1 MRKPHDDQVDCL
13 SNHTAC
19 AGIQSLAN
27 PRNAYVAI
35 LTISELTEDDQSN
48 AHSLLIHN
56 DFGTTTYSVRIQTV
70 EGNWPQDKHRGKIFS
85 KFRDMI
91 AKISVGLTTGA
102 IAGIVVGCIVGVVL
116 IAAAVLMFIRFCRIV
131 ELSVSSG

>member
-1 MRKPHDDQVDCL
+1 MRNTHDDQVDCL

-35 LTISELTEDDQSN
+35 LTISELTEEDQNN
-48 AHSLLIHN
+48 AHSLFIKN
-56 DFGTTTYSVRIQTV
+56 TYGTTAYSVRIQNM
-70 EGNWPQDKHRGKIFS
+70 E
-85 KFRDMI
+85 
-91 AKISVGLTTGA
+91 VGLTAGV

-116 IAAAVLMFIRFCRIV
+116 IAAAVPMFIRHRNGKKSKKI
-131 ELSVSSG
+131 

>member
-35 LTISELTEDDQSN
+35 LTISELSEDDQN
-48 AHSLLIHN
+48 NVNSLFIKN
-56 DFGTTTYSVRIQTV
+56 SYGTTTYSVRIQNM
-70 EGNWPQDKHRGKIFS
+70 EGNGPDDK
-85 KFRDMI
+85 D
-91 AKISVGLTTGA
+91 
-102 IAGIVVGCIVGVVL
+102 
-116 IAAAVLMFIRFCRIV
+116 
-131 ELSVSSG
+131 